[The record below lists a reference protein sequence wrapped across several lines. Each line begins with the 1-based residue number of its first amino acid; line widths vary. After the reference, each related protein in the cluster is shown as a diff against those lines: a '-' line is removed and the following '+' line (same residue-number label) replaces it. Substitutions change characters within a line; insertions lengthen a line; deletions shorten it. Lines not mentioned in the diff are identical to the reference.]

1 MGQGPAESLSLRRDG
16 AVSGV
21 VPTGRPE
28 PEAAPAGWAA
38 PEAALA
44 ERPAACRAL
53 LAGEPADRCPPSAEE
68 LLARRPLPADADVP
82 RWSFPRRAG
91 LPPRAE
97 RGRCEDCCAMI
108 PSFLLVVDSIMS
120 WGRGRAWM
128 PRSVSI
134 IWERWIRQVP
144 SRTRARSASAAL
156 ASYGAASTNSEPGAI
171 RLRRHRQVETLWA
184 PPPCRVFSAG
194 CAAAACPFWRSGYD

>member
-16 AVSGV
+16 AASGAV
-21 VPTGRPE
+21 LAERPA

-38 PEAALA
+38 PEAPPP
-44 ERPAACRAL
+44 ERPTACRAL
-53 LAGEPADRCPPSAEE
+53 LAGEPADRCPLPAEE

-91 LPPRAE
+91 LPPRTE

-108 PSFLLVVDSIMS
+108 PSFLLVVDQYYVM
-120 WGRGRAWM
+120 GPGPRADVPFCFHHLGTPGVRGAD
-128 PRSVSI
+128 
-134 IWERWIRQVP
+134 RQP
-144 SRTRARSASAAL
+144 APTGHARPFAL
-156 ASYGAASTNSEPGAI
+156 AMPPALCPESSLSLNIIGVS
-171 RLRRHRQVETLWA
+171 RR
-184 PPPCRVFSAG
+184 CRVFSAG